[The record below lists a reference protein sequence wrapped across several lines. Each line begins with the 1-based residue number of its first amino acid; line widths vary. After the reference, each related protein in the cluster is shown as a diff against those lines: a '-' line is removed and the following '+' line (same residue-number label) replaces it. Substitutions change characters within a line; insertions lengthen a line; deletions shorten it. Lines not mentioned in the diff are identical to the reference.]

1 MGELG
6 LNKCNLNLTLEEI
19 QAIQKLLGFIL
30 YHTSDEL
37 YSVAGKLEKL
47 SNPDE
52 VDYDS
57 VVFYKNDKSGSPSK
71 QYDHRRFSIAIK

>member
-1 MGELG
+1 MGEG
-6 LNKCNLNLTLEEI
+6 NLNLTLEEI
-19 QAIQKLLGFIL
+19 QALQKILGFVL
-30 YHTSDEL
+30 YHTSEEL

-57 VVFYKNDKSGSPSK
+57 VVFYKNDDSGSPNK
-71 QYDHRRFSIAIK
+71 EYQHRNFSIAIK

>member
-1 MGELG
+1 MGEG
-6 LNKCNLNLTLEEI
+6 NLNLTLEEI
-19 QAIQKLLGFIL
+19 QAVQKLLGFVL
-30 YHTSDEL
+30 YHTSEEL

-57 VVFYKNDKSGSPSK
+57 VVFYKNDGSGSPSK
-71 QYDHRRFSIAIK
+71 EYQHNHFSIAIK

>member
-1 MGELG
+1 MGEG
-6 LNKCNLNLTLEEI
+6 NLLLTLEEI
-19 QAIQKLLGFIL
+19 QAVQKILGFVL
-30 YHTSDEL
+30 YHTSEEL

-57 VVFYKNDKSGSPSK
+57 VVFYKNDDSGSPSK
-71 QYDHRRFSIAIK
+71 EYQHCNFSIAIK